1 MYIYIWIDSYIHVWL
16 YIYIYSC
23 MYIYIYYIH
32 TWNLREREALD
43 RAGDFVLADEESEEA
58 EASKAV

>member
-1 MYIYIWIDSYIHVWL
+1 MYGYI

-23 MYIYIYYIH
+23 MYIYIYIYYIH

>member
-1 MYIYIWIDSYIHVWL
+1 MYI
-16 YIYIYSC
+16 
-23 MYIYIYYIH
+23 YIYIYYIH

>member
-1 MYIYIWIDSYIHVWL
+1 MYGYIYIFTAV
-16 YIYIYSC
+16 C
-23 MYIYIYYIH
+23 TYIYYIH